1 MALCTE
7 LGRSGSC
14 SILSNFFE
22 ESMKG
27 RTGFGIWVLIGDTA
41 EVRTLVWLN
50 PEGGDTSWLDAI
62 SRAAVLAEL
71 LWPKNGREGSG
82 RLRWSLGMMTC
93 ILGLLFFLVV
103 GVGGWIGLES
113 SSTKASPAFGT
124 RGIGCSDSHCT
135 LPSFHTPM
143 VLSESGLFLGLHLS
157 LRLHVGEN
165 LEARTL

>member
-1 MALCTE
+1 MALCIE

-22 ESMKG
+22 ENMKG

-50 PEGGDTSWLDAI
+50 PEGGDTSWLDAV
-62 SRAAVLAEL
+62 SEAAVLVEL

-82 RLRWSLGMMTC
+82 RLRWSFGMMTC

-113 SSTKASPAFGT
+113 SSTKASLAFGN
-124 RGIGCSDSHCT
+124 REIGGSNSHRT

-143 VLSESGLFLGLHLS
+143 VLSESGLLLGLHLS

-165 LEARTL
+165 LETRTL

>member
-1 MALCTE
+1 
-7 LGRSGSC
+7 
-14 SILSNFFE
+14 
-22 ESMKG
+22 MKG

-50 PEGGDTSWLDAI
+50 PEGGDTSWLDAV
-62 SRAAVLAEL
+62 SGAAVLAEL

-82 RLRWSLGMMTC
+82 RLRWSFGMMTC

-103 GVGGWIGLES
+103 GVGGWIGLEA
-113 SSTKASPAFGT
+113 SSTKASSAFGT
-124 RGIGCSDSHCT
+124 RGIGGSDSHRT